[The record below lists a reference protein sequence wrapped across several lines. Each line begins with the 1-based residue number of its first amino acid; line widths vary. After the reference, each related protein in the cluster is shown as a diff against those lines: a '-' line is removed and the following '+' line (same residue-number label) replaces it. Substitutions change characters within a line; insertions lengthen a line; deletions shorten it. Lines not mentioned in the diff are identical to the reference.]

1 MGISSLL
8 LEPRAEHRAARDEVN
23 APWLPCKRAEPR
35 RGVLLLLQPES
46 TARRVVPHKCSFLE
60 MKAMRF
66 LLIYFFAHSAWL
78 QAAQMENLS
87 VSIRGEWEH
96 AKSAECF
103 SLLRRGMVFIVIV
116 VIVVSP

>member
-1 MGISSLL
+1 MKAFGSEKRFFLWKTLQSEKRKGKVGISSLL

-35 RGVLLLLQPES
+35 RGVLLLLQPEG

-60 MKAMRF
+60 MKEMRF

-78 QAAQMENLS
+78 QAAQTSANGKF
-87 VSIRGEWEH
+87 IRLG
-96 AKSAECF
+96 
-103 SLLRRGMVFIVIV
+103 
-116 VIVVSP
+116 